1 MSWLSDAISSIF
13 DFIKGLWSKLGILL
27 VIAIVLFV
35 VCAPYLVGVLGAG
48 TAFAASLPAWLSWLP
63 AIVTGFAAYGPL
75 VCAIA
80 GLGLAYLVDSTTV
93 ADTIHGVADVVGD
106 TIGTVAGSATAAFT
120 SSSGLSTVLWLAG
133 AGVLAYFL
141 LSSDSKDETSTT
153 TADRSPVP
161 RTATTTQLGVR

>member
-35 VCAPYLVGVLGAG
+35 VCAPYLVGVLGTG

-80 GLGLAYLVDSTTV
+80 GLGLAYMVDPVAV
-93 ADTIHGVADVVGD
+93 ADSIHGVADVVGD

-141 LSSDSKDETSTT
+141 LTSDSKDKATSTAATAPPVPRSTT
-153 TADRSPVP
+153 TTP
-161 RTATTTQLGVR
+161 LGVR

>member
-35 VCAPYLVGVLGAG
+35 VCAPYLVGVLGTG
-48 TAFAASLPAWLSWLP
+48 TAFAASLPAWLGWLP

-80 GLGLAYLVDSTTV
+80 GMGLAYLVDPV
-93 ADTIHGVADVVGD
+93 ATANAIHGVADVVGD

-120 SSSGLSTVLWLAG
+120 SGSGLSTVLWLAG
-133 AGVLAYFL
+133 AGVLAYFML
-141 LSSDSKDETSTT
+141 TRDDKSAPEATNATS
-153 TADRSPVP
+153 VP
-161 RTATTTQLGVR
+161 RTTTTTQLGVR